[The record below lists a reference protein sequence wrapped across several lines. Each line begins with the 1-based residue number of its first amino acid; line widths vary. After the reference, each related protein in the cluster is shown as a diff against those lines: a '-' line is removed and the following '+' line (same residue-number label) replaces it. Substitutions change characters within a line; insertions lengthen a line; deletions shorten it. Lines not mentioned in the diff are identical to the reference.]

1 MFLFIV
7 SPCIEYIPNNLSEF
21 WTSRNNLIYNRIIYR
36 HQSLVKVVWLGHE
49 GTKLLL
55 HLASVQRIPRTD
67 RDAGENPSVEVLGFL
82 LQACR
87 LFLCEWEMN
96 VGWIVEGKYR
106 PGKRWPSPALT
117 LSPVREVVE
126 GNNIISWNRY
136 RRRRRRRLSP
146 WMCVYDSLSS
156 SLRAPSVVRHLATPE
171 ASAFSLRGAAVT
183 APTPCTQITI
193 QLVYI
198 YFLNFI
204 YRLLLQ
210 TSLNIPN
217 THGISP

>member
-1 MFLFIV
+1 MI

-87 LFLCEWEMN
+87 LFLC
-96 VGWIVEGKYR
+96 VSGR
-106 PGKRWPSPALT
+106 
-117 LSPVREVVE
+117 
-126 GNNIISWNRY
+126 
-136 RRRRRRRLSP
+136 
-146 WMCVYDSLSS
+146 
-156 SLRAPSVVRHLATPE
+156 
-171 ASAFSLRGAAVT
+171 
-183 APTPCTQITI
+183 
-193 QLVYI
+193 
-198 YFLNFI
+198 
-204 YRLLLQ
+204 
-210 TSLNIPN
+210 
-217 THGISP
+217 